1 MNLFRSHRAFAA
13 ASVLSAAAFVAPCT
27 DSSQS
32 AVNAAVAMPPIK
44 HVFVIVLENQGFDT
58 TFAPTTRATYLA
70 DTLVKQGA
78 LLRQYYG
85 IGHFSLDNYIA
96 MISGMG
102 ATAQTQIDCPHVRRL
117 RADGHHL
124 RRPAHRRRMRVSGV
138 RQDDRQSARRAHA
151 TRGAATWRTWAPTRR
166 ANHRPAGIPTV
177 GRPDSTEWATPADQ
191 YATKHNPFM
200 YFHSVIDSPSC
211 KRRVVALPALSK
223 DLESASSTPN
233 FSFITPNLCHDGH
246 DRPCVNGEPG
256 GLESA
261 NLFLKHWVPIITE
274 SQAFRDDGLL
284 IITFDEALSI
294 DRSSCC
300 GQVPGP
306 NARVAQDGMFGG
318 GRIGAVL
325 ISRFI
330 KPGTVSEVPYN
341 HYSLLK
347 SIEDIFGVDHLGY
360 ATTEERDIVRGRRL
374 RFRPNACLIEIARAE
389 IVAASVVPFV
399 FVAAE
404 LQPRLQLQLLN
415 AKTQR
420 RESKND
426 ERHSWLQRRE
436 ATTRAARGRFQ

>member
-1 MNLFRSHRAFAA
+1 MNLFRRHRAFAA

-27 DSSQS
+27 ESSQS
-32 AVNAAVAMPPIK
+32 AVSAAVAMPPIK

-58 TFAPTTRATYLA
+58 TFAPTTLATYLA
-70 DTLVKQGA
+70 DTLTKQGA

-102 ATAQTQIDCPHVRRL
+102 ATAQTQIDCPVFL
-117 RADGHHL
+117 DFVQTGTTSDGQPIGAGCVY
-124 RRPAHRRRMRVSGV
+124 PASVKTIAN
-138 RQDDRQSARRAHA
+138 QLEAR
-151 TRGAATWRTWAPTRR
+151 TYTWRGYMEDMGADETRESSTCGHPT
-166 ANHRPAGIPTV
+166 I

-211 KRRVVALPALSK
+211 KRRVVPLAALSK
-223 DLESASSTPN
+223 DLESASTTPN
-233 FSFITPNLCHDGH
+233 FSFITPSLCHDGH

-360 ATTEERDIVRGRRL
+360 A
-374 RFRPNACLIEIARAE
+374 RPRS
-389 IVAASVVPFV
+389 VTSFGDDVFGSGSTPASSKSP
-399 FVAAE
+399 A
-404 LQPRLQLQLLN
+404 PR
-415 AKTQR
+415 
-420 RESKND
+420 
-426 ERHSWLQRRE
+426 
-436 ATTRAARGRFQ
+436 

>member
-102 ATAQTQIDCPHVRRL
+102 ATAQTQIDCPIFVDFVQTGTTS
-117 RADGHHL
+117 DGQPIGAGCVY
-124 RRPAHRRRMRVSGV
+124 PASVKTIAN
-138 RQDDRQSARRAHA
+138 QLDAR
-151 TRGAATWRTWAPTRR
+151 TYTWRGYMEDMGADETRESSTCG
-166 ANHRPAGIPTV
+166 HPTV
-177 GRPDSTEWATPADQ
+177 GRPDSTEWAMPADQ

-211 KRRVVALPALSK
+211 KRRVVALPALTK

-233 FSFITPNLCHDGH
+233 FSFITPSLCHDGH

-261 NLFLKHWVPIITE
+261 NVFLKHWVPIITE
-274 SQAFRDDGLL
+274 SHAFRDDGLL

-360 ATTEERDIVRGRRL
+360 A
-374 RFRPNACLIEIARAE
+374 RPRS
-389 IVAASVVPFV
+389 VTSFGDDVFGSGPTPASSKSP
-399 FVAAE
+399 A
-404 LQPRLQLQLLN
+404 PR
-415 AKTQR
+415 
-420 RESKND
+420 
-426 ERHSWLQRRE
+426 
-436 ATTRAARGRFQ
+436 